1 MLTTLPFIYLVTRI
15 HGSVILQESSSVQ
28 ITTLGSDRPIYYDT
42 IGTVQLIHDEWR
54 LLMYYNLSTYWS
66 GVQKFENYL
75 QDISDLC
82 NKLEP
87 RYCQTTIRQL
97 SHELD
102 LLHYYNDILL
112 APHKHLSGR
121 SKRGLIDG
129 VGYVANSLFGIL
141 DQRFA
146 DQYHKDIQNVQENE
160 DYILQL
166 VKNQTSIVEIEN
178 DILKKNEENIGQQF
192 ALVNNF
198 MNETDI
204 RLAKIES
211 AIEIVMATSFFTS
224 TSLAAH
230 LLLKNLKN
238 IQETFFNTFLD
249 IYKGRMDVHLLT
261 PVNLIQQLTIISG
274 RLPKTLTL
282 PIDNIQE
289 DIKDIYKLIYVKARV
304 TDSYFLYELHI
315 PLASDE
321 DFVVYHII
329 PLPVKNPQ
337 KEDETTVIP
346 VSFKYIAANLEKNT
360 YIRLN
365 DKELNDC
372 IQRRPENFVC
382 IMNLPIFSL
391 QNAKAPCE
399 AKLLGQHS
407 TLQCITEPTKCE
419 TAWIELHNTNTWL
432 VTCCKS
438 CTIRT
443 VCNDD
448 VRLHVINTSS
458 IVSLKQ
464 GCLLQTKELKIH
476 SRNNYNSNAKLDY
489 DIQVPTLDKTINGII
504 SSHTTPLL
512 QVKHNGGIA
521 VVEERLRYLKSMEQ
535 LPATLTTHDIHQY
548 VISYVLLTVIGV
560 AIIAWVAKRR
570 GYCTK
575 KTDDANRV
583 TRHSTADVEM
593 QSRKPVA
600 GMTRLF
606 RSRSLLDRPP
616 PKKSR
621 DEAKR
626 ASGNHQPTR
635 PTLDSNNDI
644 EFHF

>member
-1 MLTTLPFIYLVTRI
+1 MFTTLPLVYLMTSI
-15 HGSVILQESSSVQ
+15 HASVIPQESAGVQ

-42 IGTVQLIHDEWR
+42 IGKVQLIHDEWR

-66 GVQKFENYL
+66 GVQRFENYL
-75 QDISDLC
+75 QDIAALC

-87 RYCQTTIRQL
+87 RFCQTTIRQL
-97 SHELD
+97 SHEMD
-102 LLHYYNDILL
+102 ILHYYNEVLL
-112 APHKHLSGR
+112 APHKHLSYR

-146 DQYHKDIQNVQENE
+146 DEYHKDIQNVQKNE
-160 DYILQL
+160 DYILRL
-166 VKNQTSIVEIEN
+166 LKNQTSIVEIEN
-178 DILKKNEENIGQQF
+178 DILKKNEDNINRQF
-192 ALVNNF
+192 TLINNF

-211 AIEIVMATSFFTS
+211 GIEIAMATSFLTS
-224 TSLAAH
+224 TALAAH
-230 LLLKNLKN
+230 LLLKNLKS

-249 IYKGRMDVHLLT
+249 VYKGRMDVHLIS

-274 RLPKTLTL
+274 KLPKTLTL

-289 DIKDIYKLIYVKARV
+289 DTKDIYNLIYVKARV
-304 TDSYFLYELHI
+304 TDTYFLYELHI

-321 DFVVYHII
+321 DFTVYQII
-329 PLPVKNPQ
+329 PLPMKNPQ
-337 KEDETTVIP
+337 KQDKTTVIS

-365 DKELNDC
+365 ENELNRC

-382 IMNLPIFSL
+382 IRNLPIFSL

-399 AKLLGQHS
+399 ATLLGQHS
-407 TLQCITEPTKCE
+407 TLPCIAEPTQCE

-432 VTCCKS
+432 VTCCNS

-443 VCNDD
+443 VCHDN
-448 VRLHVINTSS
+448 VRSHVINTSS

-476 SRNNYNSNAKLDY
+476 SHNNYDSNAKLDY
-489 DIQVPTLDKTINGII
+489 DIQVPTLDKTINSIVDT
-504 SSHTTPLL
+504 HTTPLL
-512 QVKHNGGIA
+512 QVKPNKDIA
-521 VVEERLRYLKSMEQ
+521 VVEERLRYLKSIEQ
-535 LPATLTTHDIHQY
+535 LPTTITTHDIHQY

-560 AIIAWVAKRR
+560 AIIAWLAKRR

-575 KTDDANRV
+575 KTNDVNHQ
-583 TRHSTADVEM
+583 TRHSITDVEM
-593 QSRKPVA
+593 QSKKPPA
-600 GMTRLF
+600 KKARDGADRMT
-606 RSRSLLDRPP
+606 SGNPP
-616 PKKSR
+616 P
-621 DEAKR
+621 
-626 ASGNHQPTR
+626 TR
-635 PTLDSNNDI
+635 RTLDSDTDI
-644 EFHF
+644 EFKF